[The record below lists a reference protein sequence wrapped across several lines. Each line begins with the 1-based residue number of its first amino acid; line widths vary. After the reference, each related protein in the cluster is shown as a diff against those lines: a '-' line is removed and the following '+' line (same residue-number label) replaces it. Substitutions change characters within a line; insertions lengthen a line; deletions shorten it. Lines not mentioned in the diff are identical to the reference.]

1 LLVVIAGHNGAGK
14 TTCYER
20 HLKAVVGGILEEH
33 INPDEVEK
41 DLRAVP
47 GLGALSDQAFSRMA
61 QEEATRRRHSLLDG
75 GSSFS
80 FETVGSHEEKVAF
93 IRKARDAGYMV
104 ALLFVGL
111 ESPEKS
117 QERVALRVR
126 RGGHNVAP
134 DKIFSRYPRVLANMR
149 DAVREATVA
158 LVVDNSQDGD
168 PVNPNYLAVALFV
181 GGEKVSAIGNPPD
194 WVVPL
199 L

>member
-1 LLVVIAGHNGAGK
+1 MLVVIAGHNGAGK

-20 HLKAVVGGILEEH
+20 HLKATVGRILEEH

-41 DLRAVP
+41 EIRAACA
-47 GLGALSDQAFSRMA
+47 GSAMSDEAFSLAA

-80 FETVGSHEEKVAF
+80 FETVGSYEDKVAF

-117 QERVALRVR
+117 QARVELRVT
-126 RGGHNVAP
+126 RGGHNVAS
-134 DKIFSRYPRVLANMR
+134 DKIFSRYPRVLANMKV
-149 DAVREATVA
+149 AVREATVA
-158 LVVDNSQDGD
+158 LVVDNSQDSD
-168 PVNPNYLAVALFV
+168 PVDPNYLAVALFV
-181 GGEKVSAIGNPPD
+181 NGEKVSAIDSPPN